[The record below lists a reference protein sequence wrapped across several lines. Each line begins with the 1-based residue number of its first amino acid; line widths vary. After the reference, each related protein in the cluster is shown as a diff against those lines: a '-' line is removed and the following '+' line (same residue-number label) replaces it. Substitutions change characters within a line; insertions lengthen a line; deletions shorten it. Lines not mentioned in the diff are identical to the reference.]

1 MRSTST
7 RVSESRGNPKKTGLL
22 IVLPIITLVAVG
34 LIVFFAGA
42 FDSTLAEDEGAGNLA
57 VSQLTSGPADQPSAP
72 EPTAVPKLEP
82 TPMPTPQPTAVP
94 VAVSEVV
101 PVEEKVVTK
110 VLPLAKFGEVIDQGW
125 VNLDLPASQTAET
138 WYTLQVD
145 TKTRGITNFFALYNE
160 DSQIVS
166 SIKIEDYTKGEPL
179 ENAELTLF
187 YSDGSKRM
195 LYFDGKEGTMSL
207 TQHYPQPSG
216 PSMFSA
222 DLRVAMVF
230 YGLELTDDTGKI
242 NALLNLDLTGLSL
255 GEVLIIQQP
264 SERIVADML
273 REIGTLVDQ
282 VEEQRDN

>member
-1 MRSTST
+1 MRTT
-7 RVSESRGNPKKTGLL
+7 RVSEDRGSLKKTIML
-22 IVLPIITLVAVG
+22 IVLPITAVVVVG

-42 FDSTLAEDEGAGNLA
+42 FDSTLAEDEGAGTL
-57 VSQLTSGPADQPSAP
+57 VTSQLTSGPEDQTSAP

-82 TPMPTPQPTAVP
+82 TPMPTHQPTAVP
-94 VAVSEVV
+94 VAVSNVA

-110 VLPLAKFGEVIDQGW
+110 VIPETKFGEVLDEGW
-125 VNLDLPASQTAET
+125 VNLNLPADQTAET

-160 DSQIVS
+160 DSHIIS

-179 ENAELTLF
+179 ETAELTL
-187 YSDGSKRM
+187 YYENGSKRM
-195 LYFDGKEGTMSL
+195 LFFDGKEGTMSL
-207 TQHYPQPSG
+207 TQHYPQPIG

-230 YGLELTDDTGKI
+230 YGMELSDESGKI
-242 NALLNLDLTGLSL
+242 NALMNLDFTGLSL
-255 GEVLIIQQP
+255 GEVLIMQQP
-264 SERIVADML
+264 SQRIVSDML

-282 VEEQRDN
+282 IEEQRGR

>member
-1 MRSTST
+1 MRTT
-7 RVSESRGNPKKTGLL
+7 RVSEGRGTLMKTGLL
-22 IVLPIITLVAVG
+22 IVLPITAVVVVG
-34 LIVFFAGA
+34 LIVFLAGA

-57 VSQLTSGPADQPSAP
+57 SSQLISGPADQTSAP
-72 EPTAVPKLEP
+72 KPTAVPKLEP

-94 VAVSEVV
+94 VAVSNVA

-110 VLPLAKFGEVIDQGW
+110 VLPVAKFGEVLDEGW
-125 VNLDLPASQTAET
+125 VILDLPAAQTAET

-145 TKTRGITNFFALYNE
+145 TKTRGITNFFALYGE
-160 DSQIVS
+160 DSQIIS
-166 SIKIEDYTKGEPL
+166 SIKIEDYTKGSPL
-179 ENAELTLF
+179 DNAELTL
-187 YSDGSKRM
+187 YYNDGSKRM
-195 LYFDGKEGTMSL
+195 LFFNGEEGTMSL
-207 TQHYPQPSG
+207 AQHYLQPSG

-273 REIGTLVDQ
+273 REIGNLVDQ

>member
-1 MRSTST
+1 MRTT
-7 RVSESRGNPKKTGLL
+7 RVSENRNGLRKPMLL
-22 IVLPIITLVAVG
+22 IVMPITAVIVVG

-57 VSQLTSGPADQPSAP
+57 TSQLTSGPGEQTSAP
-72 EPTAVPKLEP
+72 EPTAAPKIEP
-82 TPMPTPQPTAVP
+82 TPMPTAEPTAAP
-94 VAVSEVV
+94 VVISAVV
-101 PVEEKVVTK
+101 PVEAKVVTK
-110 VLPLAKFGEVIDQGW
+110 VLPVAKFGEVLDEGW
-125 VNLDLPASQTAET
+125 VNLNLPADQTAET

-166 SIKIEDYTKGEPL
+166 SIKIENYTKDEPL
-179 ENAELTLF
+179 DNAELTLY
-187 YSDGSKRM
+187 YSNGSKRM

-207 TQHYPQPSG
+207 TQHYPQPIG

-230 YGLELTDDTGKI
+230 YGMELSDETGKI
-242 NALLNLDLTGLSL
+242 NALMNLDFTGLSL
-255 GEVLIIQQP
+255 GEVLIMQQP

-282 VEEQRDN
+282 VEEQRGS